1 MFKLVSLKLASLFNR
16 RAGLKPCSKNGN
28 QEETSKME
36 ALYLFFCL
44 AVCGGVT
51 LVTSSTCRLGIFF
64 CSLIIL
70 LNDVSFTANTLI
82 SYIWLFKKK
91 DAMV

>member
-51 LVTSSTCRLGIFF
+51 LDSHILNMQAGNLFLFF
-64 CSLIIL
+64 
-70 LNDVSFTANTLI
+70 NYFTE
-82 SYIWLFKKK
+82 
-91 DAMV
+91 